1 VAQTVV
7 SAARE
12 EILGRIRA
20 ALRDVPAD
28 EAAGEVPVPRGYRL
42 RSDMPG
48 GELVERFAERV
59 RDYHA
64 EVRRVDAG
72 AAGRAVSEACVSM
85 QLRRVV
91 IPAALPLHLRPDGVE
106 VVEDHG
112 LTAGQLDAIDGAITG
127 CAAGIAET
135 GTLVLDGQGLSGR
148 RLITLVPDHHI
159 CLVREDQVVGLV
171 PEAIAG
177 AAPAV
182 TGQGVPITLVSGPSA
197 SSDIELNRVEG
208 VHGPRH
214 LLILLLK
221 DGPAE

>member
-1 VAQTVV
+1 VAETVV

-28 EAAGEVPVPRGYRL
+28 EAAAEVQVPRGYRL
-42 RSDMPG
+42 RSELPG
-48 GELVERFAERV
+48 RELVERFAERL

-64 EVRRVDAG
+64 DVRRVDAG
-72 AAGRAVSEACVSM
+72 EVARAVSEACASM
-85 QLRRVV
+85 NLRTVV
-91 IPAALPLHLRPDGVE
+91 IPPGLPSNWRPDGVE

-112 LTAGQLDAIDGAITG
+112 LTAGQLDAIDGALTG

-159 CLVREDQVVGLV
+159 CLIREGQVVGLV

-177 AAPAV
+177 VAPAV
-182 TGQGVPITLVSGPSA
+182 TGQGMPITLVSGPSA